1 LTFPFRQEDLEAHVK
16 QDIYAF
22 LQRLSSDLVLHVA
35 RLVGI
40 SAVDA
45 DSSRVKLFEEIVLL
59 GTEGFLDLQED
70 STLSTISGVFGVAP
84 VVGKVQ
90 QVEALMVH
98 IFNLRSVPE
107 KKGGGSAR
115 RRAGESSKT
124 KQQEAEPSQKKQK
137 KPSLHFASKSEV
149 SKLKVAEL
157 RAHCEASSLSS
168 EGLKTDLVDRL
179 WSYVSKK

>member
-1 LTFPFRQEDLEAHVK
+1 M
-16 QDIYAF
+16 
-22 LQRLSSDLVLHVA
+22 
-35 RLVGI
+35 
-40 SAVDA
+40 
-45 DSSRVKLFEEIVLL
+45 KLFEEIVLL

-84 VVGKVQ
+84 VAGKVQ

-107 KKGGGSAR
+107 KKSGGSAR
-115 RRAGESSKT
+115 RRANNAGESSKA

-137 KPSLHFASKSEV
+137 KPSVQFASKSEV
-149 SKLKVAEL
+149 SKLKVADL